1 MPNVRRLTTLLWL
14 IPALLLAADASNRA
28 AFAQTPSGI
37 PPFPPAGE
45 TAPPVPDLINP
56 PPGTKTPAPDVPEE
70 ARSSAPAPG
79 DPARSPKGTIDRN
92 ARPASSNSNN
102 LEPQPLDGG
111 LAPAKDRPGAPVP
124 PAEAG
129 PVDRAALAA
138 DRLPMGKQTFGLSID
153 VVAPA
158 VMNVGREATVKIL
171 VKNTGV
177 ADASDVRIRYDLPR
191 ELEFLSSQPAD
202 PKRFTP
208 EDPSLTW
215 MISTLSA
222 GSDQIIALK
231 VKPKEVSTID
241 HTSHVTLV
249 VGGRSRSVIQEPKLL
264 VEMPPPTPSKLLKG
278 QQAKFRISVTN
289 PGSGPARNVIIQAKL
304 SSGLTAEGADSVDQT
319 IAILQPRETVEL
331 DELQVDTIAGG
342 DQTVTVTANSPD
354 VAEDAKKTQ
363 HLTVLRPE
371 LEMKLTGPQTR
382 YTDTVA
388 EYQVLVTNPGTAA
401 AKNVK
406 VAVTLPANSGR
417 LLKPLPAGATW
428 DKASQKISWTIP
440 NIEPARAGE
449 PGKSMATFHVQLAG
463 PTMYRVVAEAKSGV
477 LVAKGAV
484 STDVSGIANIK
495 LDVSERKGIL
505 DVGETTVFDIKMR
518 NNGTKE
524 AKGVI
529 VKAHFSD
536 NVEIMDVAGVE
547 VDPTIDKVSGALLF
561 PQIDSLAPNRELAL
575 SVRVKVKGAAPP
587 MARCQVTV
595 HHNDIPDGGSLEDI
609 ASTRITGDPTT
620 RVK

>member
-14 IPALLLAADASNRA
+14 MPALLLAADASNRA
-28 AFAQTPSGI
+28 ALAQTP
-37 PPFPPAGE
+37 PPVP
-45 TAPPVPDLINP
+45 TAPPPLGSNLPIDELTP
-56 PPGTKTPAPDVPEE
+56 SPSTTTPPAPDSRE
-70 ARSSAPAPG
+70 PG
-79 DPARSPKGTIDRN
+79 RSPATKDGSTRT
-92 ARPASSNSNN
+92 ASSNL
-102 LEPQPLDGG
+102 LEPDPADGG
-111 LAPAKDRPGAPVP
+111 PGGAKAAP
-124 PAEAG
+124 PAAG
-129 PVDRAALAA
+129 GVVDGFTIPA
-138 DRLPMGKQTFGLSID
+138 DRLPMGRQTFGLSIE
-153 VVAPA
+153 VIAPP
-158 VMNVGREATVKIL
+158 VMNVGRVATIKII

-177 ADASDVRIRYDLPR
+177 ADAAAVRIRYDLPK
-191 ELEFLSSQPAD
+191 ELEYISSQPAEAQ
-202 PKRFTP
+202 RTP
-208 EDPSLTW
+208 PDDPSLFW
-215 MISTLSA
+215 MVNTLSA
-222 GSDQIIALK
+222 GSEQIIAMK
-231 VKPKEVSTID
+231 VKPREVSTVD
-241 HTSHVTLV
+241 HTSHVSLV
-249 VGGRSRSVIQEPKLL
+249 VGGRTRSVIQEPKLL

-304 SSGLTAEGADSVDQT
+304 SSGLTSDGADSVDQT

-331 DELQVDTIAGG
+331 EELQVDTIAGG

-417 LLKPLPAGATW
+417 LLKPLPTGATW

-463 PTMYRVVAEAKSGV
+463 PMMYRVVAEAKSGD
-477 LVAKGAV
+477 LNAKGAV

-524 AKGVI
+524 AKGI
-529 VKAHFSD
+529 AVKAHFSE

-547 VDPTIDKVSGALLF
+547 VDPTIDKVSGDLLF
-561 PQIDSLAPNRELAL
+561 PLIDSLAPNRELAL

-587 MARCQVTV
+587 MARCHVSV
-595 HHNDIPDGGSLEDI
+595 HHNDIADAGPLEDI